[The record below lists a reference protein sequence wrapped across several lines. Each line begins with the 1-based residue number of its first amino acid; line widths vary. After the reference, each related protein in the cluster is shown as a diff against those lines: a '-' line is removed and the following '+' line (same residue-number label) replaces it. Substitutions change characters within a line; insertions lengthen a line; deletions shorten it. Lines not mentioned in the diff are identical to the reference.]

1 MTALSVSTSSAASL
15 RADALVIGV
24 AKGPKGLLVA
34 PGAEAVAEAF
44 EGKLAEVLS
53 TLGATGAAGETVKLP
68 AAAGLKAAL
77 VIAVGLG
84 AVSYTH
90 L

>member
-24 AKGPKGLLVA
+24 AKGPKGIVLA
-34 PGAEAVAEAF
+34 PGAEAVSEAF

-53 TLGATGAAGETVKLP
+53 TLGATGAEGETVKVPSPP
-68 AAAGLKAAL
+68 A
-77 VIAVGLG
+77 
-84 AVSYTH
+84 
-90 L
+90 